1 MFSVQDLSREPDVDK
16 LASRVQEVRQETDG
30 ETDEDED
37 RDKDG
42 EDGETDGDED
52 GDGDVGK
59 DQDGVKGGD
68 EDRDKDGEDGE
79 TDGDEDGD
87 GDVGRDQDGV
97 KGGDEDEVDGRGHV
111 FLQLLVN
118 AYKNQ
123 IRGQYQGA
131 FKGKFKR
138 KTMEELSW
146 RGIIHLW
153 YQKNGTMVCECD
165 GKKAKNTDW
174 AMTRHLERTAHD
186 LRTGISFQII
196 RVFCIVYV
204 TG

>member
-97 KGGDEDEVDGRGHV
+97 KGGDEDEVDGGGHTFFCSCWSTPIKTKFAGSIKEHLKENLKGRQWKNCRGEV
-111 FLQLLVN
+111 SFTCGTKKTERWCAN
-118 AYKNQ
+118 ATE
-123 IRGQYQGA
+123 
-131 FKGKFKR
+131 R
-138 KTMEELSW
+138 K
-146 RGIIHLW
+146 
-153 YQKNGTMVCECD
+153 Q
-165 GKKAKNTDW
+165 
-174 AMTRHLERTAHD
+174 RT
-186 LRTGISFQII
+186 RTG
-196 RVFCIVYV
+196 R
-204 TG
+204 

>member
-37 RDKDG
+37 RDKD
-42 EDGETDGDED
+42 
-52 GDGDVGK
+52 
-59 DQDGVKGGD
+59 
-68 EDRDKDGEDGE
+68 REDGE

-97 KGGDEDEVDGRGHV
+97 KGGDEDEVDGGAHV

-118 AYKNQ
+118 AYGKNQ

-174 AMTRHLERTAHD
+174 AMIRHLERTAHD
-186 LRTGISFQII
+186 LRTGISF
-196 RVFCIVYV
+196 VFVKL
-204 TG
+204 

>member
-1 MFSVQDLSREPDVDK
+1 LFSVQDLSREPDVDK

-52 GDGDVGK
+52 GDGDVGR

-87 GDVGRDQDGV
+87 VGRDQDGV
-97 KGGDEDEVDGRGHV
+97 KDGDEDEVDGGEHV

-118 AYKNQ
+118 AYGKNQ
-123 IRGQYQGA
+123 VRGQYQEA
-131 FKGKFKR
+131 FKGKFKG

-153 YQKNGTMVCECD
+153 YEKNGTMVCECD
-165 GKKAKNTDW
+165 GNKAKNTDW
-174 AMTRHLERTAHD
+174 AMIRHLEGTAHD
-186 LRTGISFQII
+186 LRTGIPF
-196 RVFCIVYV
+196 VFVKP
-204 TG
+204 